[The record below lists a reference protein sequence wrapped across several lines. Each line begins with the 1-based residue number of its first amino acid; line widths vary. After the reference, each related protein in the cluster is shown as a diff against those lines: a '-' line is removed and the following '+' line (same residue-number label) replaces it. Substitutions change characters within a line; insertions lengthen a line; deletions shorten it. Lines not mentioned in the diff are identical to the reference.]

1 MRTVKQ
7 IVLWVVVGFFIAIA
21 FWSVPTVSCISA
33 IVIAALII
41 PIAGW
46 QQFLKKYIRVRIKTI
61 AIVALIIL
69 TVVTFPG
76 LDTEV
81 NADTLDSV
89 APNSA
94 DATEFA
100 PKTVI
105 TTTTTATSDILT
117 THSTAVKSTTT
128 TTTRQT
134 TTSTAAPTTATPPI
148 VTTTTQEPHTHTFIP
163 ATCTDPATC
172 SCGVTLGEA
181 PGHHWID
188 ATDTSPKQCAVCGAT
203 EGAPLDNPNNENYHG
218 HVYTGGASSKKYHY
232 EERCA
237 GKNSHEITWDEV
249 SERGLTPCG
258 KCVLK

>member
-7 IVLWVVVGFFIAIA
+7 IVLWIVVAIFVMIA
-21 FWSVPTVSCISA
+21 FESALSVSCISA

-61 AIVALIIL
+61 VIVALIIL

-76 LDTEV
+76 LDAEA
-81 NADTLDSV
+81 NAVVLDSV
-89 APNSA
+89 DHTSA
-94 DATEFA
+94 DATEFT
-100 PKTVI
+100 PKAVI
-105 TTTTTATSDILT
+105 PTTAKTTSDTLT
-117 THSTAVKSTTT
+117 THSATVKSTTT
-128 TTTRQT
+128 RQA
-134 TTSTAAPTTATPPI
+134 TTSAAAPTTAATPI
-148 VTTTTQEPHTHTFIP
+148 VTTATQETHTHTFVP

-172 SCGVTLGEA
+172 ACGVTLGEA
-181 PGHHWID
+181 PGHRWID